1 MSWSSDVIVVGAGL
15 AGLAAARRLAAAGRS
30 VRVVEARDRVGGR
43 VHTVQV
49 HGSPVDV
56 GGQWIGP
63 GQTRMYELVEEL
75 GLALYP
81 TPGGG
86 KQVLDLDGDVRTYTG
101 TIPRLG
107 LLGLV
112 QLQALLW
119 YIEHVRKQIPT
130 EAPWESAHAEH
141 FDAITVEGWARRHVP
156 SLAVRR
162 MLRPV
167 VRTVY
172 GADPGELSMLQF
184 VHYAASA
191 GGFEK
196 LIDTAGGFQQDRI
209 VGGAQVIAE
218 RLAEAVGRD
227 RIHLGLPV
235 SVVRQDADG
244 VVVVAGDQ
252 TFTAR
257 RCIVTVP
264 LGILSR
270 VRFEPGLPPMRE
282 QLHQRCPM
290 GATVKVIA
298 AYDRAFWRDRGF
310 SGEAVCTAGP
320 ISVTFDATVPDGP
333 PALVAFVVGTPAR
346 DWSSRPEDA
355 RVRQVLE
362 QMAGWFGDE
371 VLRPSWVVAQDWSAE
386 PFSGGCPITLL
397 PPGTMSI
404 FGPVLR
410 EPVGRLHWAG
420 TETAAACTGF
430 MEGAVR
436 SGESA
441 ADEVVAAGWG

>member
-1 MSWSSDVIVVGAGL
+1 MGRTADVIVIGAGL
-15 AGLAAARRLAAAGRS
+15 AGLAAARRLVGAGRS
-30 VRVVEARDRVGGR
+30 VAVVEARDRVGGR
-43 VHTVQV
+43 VHTTHP

-63 GQTRMYELVEEL
+63 GQPRMYELVAEL
-75 GLALYP
+75 GLATYP

-86 KQVLDLDGDVRTYTG
+86 RQVLDLDGDVRTYTG
-101 TIPRLG
+101 TIPKLG
-107 LLGLV
+107 LLSLV

-119 YIEHVRKQIPT
+119 YLDRVRSDLPVDS
-130 EAPWESAHAEH
+130 PWESSRAEH
-141 FDAITVEGWARRHVP
+141 FDAVTVEGWARRHVP
-156 SLAVRR
+156 SSAVRK

-167 VRTVY
+167 VRTVF

-196 LIDTAGGFQQDRI
+196 LIDTEGGFQQDRI
-209 VGGAQVIAE
+209 VGGAQAIAE
-218 RLAEAVGRD
+218 RLADAVGRE

-235 SVVRQDADG
+235 SVIRQDADG
-244 VVVVAGDQ
+244 VTVIAGDE

-257 RCIVTVP
+257 RCVVTIP
-264 LGILSR
+264 LGILAR

-298 AYDRAFWRDRGF
+298 AYDRPFWRERGF

-320 ISVTFDATVPDGP
+320 ISVSFDATVPGGP
-333 PALVAFVVGTPAR
+333 PALVAFVTGTPAR

-362 QMAGWFGDE
+362 LMAGWFGDE
-371 VLRPSWVVAQDWSAE
+371 ILHPTWVVAHDWSAE
-386 PFSGGCPITLL
+386 PFSGGCPITQL

-420 TETAAACTGF
+420 TETATSCTGF

-436 SGESA
+436 SGERA
-441 ADEVVAAGWG
+441 ADEVVAAGWA